1 MWQINGLGWGVPNR
15 MGSRSCIDP
24 KERSEDLAMTQ
35 PRRRSLVLSSATVVV
50 GFENPIIVW
59 YIAVILM

>member
-1 MWQINGLGWGVPNR
+1 

-35 PRRRSLVLSSATVVV
+35 PRRRSLVLSSATVV
-50 GFENPIIVW
+50 GFENPIIIW
-59 YIAVILM
+59 YIDVILMYFVVS